1 MVPPHGPHAHPHIR
15 QWTVRLQHGDD
26 AGLTQALPRQAEHEG
41 VKLPAGKVLIP
52 GVIESKSNFIE
63 HPELIAQRIG
73 RYARLV
79 GRENVIAGS
88 DCGFGTFA
96 GFGPVDPDVTYLK
109 LRSLAEGAAIASRRL
124 WGRR

>member
-1 MVPPHGPHAHPHIR
+1 
-15 QWTVRLQHGDD
+15 
-26 AGLTQALPRQAEHEG
+26 
-41 VKLPAGKVLIP
+41 
-52 GVIESKSNFIE
+52 VISSTTNYIE
-63 HPELIAQRIG
+63 HPLLVAERIG
-73 RYARLV
+73 RYADLL
-79 GRENVIAGS
+79 GRERVIAGS

>member
-1 MVPPHGPHAHPHIR
+1 MISS
-15 QWTVRLQHGDD
+15 T
-26 AGLTQALPRQAEHEG
+26 T
-41 VKLPAGKVLIP
+41 
-52 GVIESKSNFIE
+52 NYIE
-63 HPELIAQRIG
+63 HPLLVAERIG
-73 RYARLV
+73 RYADLL
-79 GRENVIAGS
+79 GRERVIAGS